1 MRGATEAFDRRVG
14 ATFVDLSGGGGF
26 AMALA
31 PDSIQKILVEEQRGG
46 WELVSTVQR
55 INPDYLLLFFK
66 RPKA

>member
-1 MRGATEAFDRRVG
+1 MQEWEHK
-14 ATFVDLSGGGGF
+14 LKWIPGGGGF
-26 AMALA
+26 AKALA